1 MELEQQ
7 RKALG
12 DFIRSQRK
20 LANLS
25 LRQMAALADISNPY
39 LSQIE
44 RGLRRPSAEIL
55 QQIAKALR
63 ISAETLYVQAGILEP
78 GTGEA
83 DLAREI
89 LADPYLTDDQ
99 KQALI
104 RIYLSFRHETGP
116 AGAGLSDSPDSP
128 DSPDR
133 TENPGMADDPAH
145 PENPGNSPASE
156 RSPERTGAGAGHD
169 EKAAAAG

>member
-1 MELEQQ
+1 MPKQLPD
-7 RKALG
+7 RWRDLG
-12 DFIRSQRK
+12 GFIREQRNS
-20 LANLS
+20 ARLS
-25 LRQMAALADISNPY
+25 LRRLSELAGISNPY

-89 LADPYLTDDQ
+89 LADPSLNEDQ

-104 RIYLSFRHETGP
+104 RIYLSFCHENEP
-116 AGAGLSDSPDSP
+116 AADSEAAPSSAAPDE
-128 DSPDR
+128 DR
-133 TENPGMADDPAH
+133 QDDLEEDLDDE
-145 PENPGNSPASE
+145 PETAI
-156 RSPERTGAGAGHD
+156 RR
-169 EKAAAAG
+169 